1 MIDVVLSLFTL
12 LLDGLSVVFGGRRR
26 FDFRETVASE
36 SGGFALGV
44 ERRKNQP
51 YLEIRVRTRLGTGRE
66 HYRLTPDEYER
77 FVGDHATAAA
87 FAAEC
92 RNGTHDD
99 RRFVTGRR
107 RRG

>member
-1 MIDVVLSLFTL
+1 MIDVVLNLFML

-26 FDFRETVASE
+26 FDFRETVTSD

-66 HYRLTPDEYER
+66 HYRLTPDEYEL
-77 FVGDHATAAA
+77 FVGDHAAGTA
-87 FAAEC
+87 FAEEC

-99 RRFVTGRR
+99 RRIFTGRR